1 MLRFIRER
9 VRGRHKKLLHDYI
22 AIFFIMGTVLF
33 LSFFVIGYIA
43 DSTAMGQSRGASR
56 VIYKQA
62 REQMEQFEEDLANMQ
77 MNVVKDESV
86 LCFLEASDVYERLLA
101 LERVQ
106 GMVGMNRRINRN
118 LENIIFYDEGGNLI
132 FALGNVFLDK
142 PDLELNEMLN
152 FRGGC
157 GMMRQSR
164 PVLRWGCLFIRRMWE
179 VILCWGALIFCL
191 MWGIFRI
198 L

>member
-106 GMVGMNRRINRN
+106 GW
-118 LENIIFYDEGGNLI
+118 
-132 FALGNVFLDK
+132 
-142 PDLELNEMLN
+142 
-152 FRGGC
+152 
-157 GMMRQSR
+157 
-164 PVLRWGCLFIRRMWE
+164 WG
-179 VILCWGALIFCL
+179 
-191 MWGIFRI
+191 
-198 L
+198 

>member
-86 LCFLEASDVYERLLA
+86 LCFWR
-101 LERVQ
+101 
-106 GMVGMNRRINRN
+106 
-118 LENIIFYDEGGNLI
+118 
-132 FALGNVFLDK
+132 
-142 PDLELNEMLN
+142 
-152 FRGGC
+152 
-157 GMMRQSR
+157 
-164 PVLRWGCLFIRRMWE
+164 RRMFMRG
-179 VILCWGALIFCL
+179 CWRWSVCRDG
-191 MWGIFRI
+191 GDEPED
-198 L
+198 